1 MIPTIGLM
9 IGTYIIVRLVEIS
22 DTNKPVLRALCLIAL
37 IINILGMILL
47 WRNSTTLSN

>member
-22 DTNKPVLRALCLIAL
+22 DTNKPVLRSLCLIAL
-37 IINILGMILL
+37 IVNILGMILL
-47 WRNSTTLSN
+47 WHNSSTLSN